1 MRGGV
6 DMFSAVILI
15 FIALVICTV
24 YDIPTYVIAIAIA
37 LFVAAIAGIFLLNE
51 KMQKNIACR
60 IARAELIDEVAVY
73 KEKTVNTGFSIG
85 LRLRS
90 FRNYYR
96 YKNVLDHYRC
106 TFKVVYITGRVG
118 TISCKK
124 GSTLYNELIV
134 KNKY

>member
-15 FIALVICTV
+15 FIALVFYIV
-24 YDIPTYVIAIAIA
+24 YDIPIDVITIAIA
-37 LFVAAIAGIFLLNE
+37 LFFAFIFCLRLLVE
-51 KMQKNIACR
+51 KKQKNIACR
-60 IARAELIDEVAVY
+60 IVRAELIDEVAVY

-134 KNKY
+134 KNKC